1 MREFVQILYI
11 SISLV
16 LLGACSGDVAT
27 PEADAVVSIA
37 HLCSMARGSSQPI
50 KDDIVVRGRVVAN
63 DCLGELPGAV
73 IIDDGSAG
81 IKVMVEAERVTDY
94 LPLYSSVT
102 LYCSGLYIGR
112 QGRGVVVGARPTADF
127 VVDRVAEK
135 HIFDYMVVGD
145 ADDGCVPLRRTLA
158 EIELG
163 DAYRYVVVEGI
174 SVVEEEQGLAWC
186 DRDPLTG
193 FYQNSVRHI
202 TDGTD
207 TLPVVVSKEC
217 VYAQE
222 VLPPLTFRCEAV
234 VDIYEGEIALRIT
247 NHRVE
252 QL

>member
-1 MREFVQILYI
+1 MRAYCYI
-11 SISLV
+11 FYSLCLA
-16 LLGACSGDVAT
+16 LLGACNGDVVGSQ
-27 PEADAVVSIA
+27 ADAVISIA
-37 HLCSMARGSSQPI
+37 HLCSMARDNSQPI
-50 KDDIVVRGRVVAN
+50 REDAIVKGYVVAN

-81 IKVMVEAERVTDY
+81 IKVMIDTERVADY

-112 QGRGVVVGARPTADF
+112 QGRGVVVGERPTADF
-127 VVDRVAEK
+127 VVDRIDKK
-135 HIFDYMVVGD
+135 HILDYMAV
-145 ADDGCVPLRRTLA
+145 DDGVALPKPLRCTLT
-158 EIELG
+158 ELRMG
-163 DAYRYVVVEGI
+163 DAYRYVAVEGV
-174 SVVEEEQGLAWC
+174 SVVEEERGFAWC

-222 VLPPLTFRCEAV
+222 ALPLYTFRCEAV
-234 VDIYEGEIALRIT
+234 VDIYEGEVALRIT
-247 NHRVE
+247 NHSVE
-252 QL
+252 

>member
-1 MREFVQILYI
+1 
-11 SISLV
+11 
-16 LLGACSGDVAT
+16 
-27 PEADAVVSIA
+27 
-37 HLCSMARGSSQPI
+37 MARDNSQPI
-50 KDDIVVRGRVVAN
+50 REDVIIRGYVVAN

-81 IKVMVEAERVTDY
+81 IKVLIDTERVADY

-112 QGRGVVVGARPTADF
+112 QGRGVVVGERPTADF
-127 VVDRVAEK
+127 VVDRIDKK
-135 HIFDYMVVGD
+135 HILDYMAV
-145 ADDGCVPLRRTLA
+145 DDGVALPKPLRCTLT
-158 EIELG
+158 ELRMG
-163 DAYRYVVVEGI
+163 DAYRYVAVEGV
-174 SVVEEEQGLAWC
+174 SVVEEERGFAWC

-222 VLPPLTFRCEAV
+222 ALPLHTFRCEAV
-234 VDIYEGEIALRIT
+234 VDIYEGEVALRIT
-247 NHRVE
+247 NHSVE
-252 QL
+252 